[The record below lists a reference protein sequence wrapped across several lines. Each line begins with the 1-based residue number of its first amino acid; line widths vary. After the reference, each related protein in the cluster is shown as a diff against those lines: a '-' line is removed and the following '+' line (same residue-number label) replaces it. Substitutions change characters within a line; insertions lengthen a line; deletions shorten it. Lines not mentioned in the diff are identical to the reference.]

1 LATTLTV
8 EERTLEKLNPPTA
21 VAGLAAELAYVT
33 RYYEEDY
40 DTGVRTEYGTPRVEV
55 IWGVTVADKLAAGRQ
70 RNQRQRRM
78 AGRQRHAV
86 WHVAERP
93 NLESL
98 QHCQHTV
105 ERPDAEPESAEHDR
119 HGHRLYSRLRNAG

>member
-55 IWGVTVADKLAAGRQ
+55 IWGVTVADKLAAVD
-70 RNQRQRRM
+70 
-78 AGRQRHAV
+78 AEKAA
-86 WHVAERP
+86 VAEKAAAEDAR
-93 NLESL
+93 L
-98 QHCQHTV
+98 
-105 ERPDAEPESAEHDR
+105 DAETAALNKSAEADAEGEVR
-119 HGHRLYSRLRNAG
+119 I